1 MIKILEGVRTK
12 VSLVKTVFYDRLS
25 ESVIL
30 SIIGPRPDGLTEC
43 PDGLRYNSFPR
54 SNGKPSGRLA
64 KTSLIVSTSKIQLNV
79 E

>member
-1 MIKILEGVRTK
+1 MIKILEGVRTE
-12 VSLVKTVFYDRLS
+12 VSLIQTVFYDRLS
-25 ESVIL
+25 ESAIL
-30 SIIGPRPDGLTEC
+30 SIIGPR

-64 KTSLIVSTSKIQLNV
+64 ETSLILSTSKIQLNV